1 MSCLSEGFAKSA
13 HASPRNSNGG
23 YLSFYFMRFFLCNSL
38 PPPAKARITQWVCRI
53 SFMRPSSHY
62 RWPSPKPSFCCCG
75 LLLKMKPGVCL
86 PVTAVTPLSFC
97 RSALGVVDRCIYKTP
112 MWLISIGR
120 PVFHVICG
128 RCNHHLLNVKQS
140 SRKFFPAHVWSLF

>member
-1 MSCLSEGFAKSA
+1 MSCLSEGVCKKRSRKPSQQQRWVFII
-13 HASPRNSNGG
+13 
-23 YLSFYFMRFFLCNSL
+23 LFLCDFFLCNSL

-62 RWPSPKPSFCCCG
+62 RWPSPFCCCG

-140 SRKFFPAHVWSLF
+140 SRTFFPAHVWSLF